1 METTKKQTTLWLWL
15 TIPLAILLGVATFA
29 GVFNPDTYAKDAE
42 YFATQGI
49 AQDFI
54 SLFVTI
60 PVLIVSFIYALRGSM
75 RARLIWLGM
84 LGYTLY
90 SYILYAFFV
99 NFNSLFLVYSA
110 TLALSL
116 YAFVGA
122 ITTTDQK
129 AYMEAVLANRKNPAR
144 FKHRTAIILFV
155 VSALFYMMWLSEVT
169 PALLGGYTPQSV
181 IDNGLPSNPVHVLDL
196 SFLLPGLII
205 TGILILK
212 NKPLGFVLAPAFF
225 AYGAM
230 LGLAIIAM
238 IIMEVQAGYPL
249 EIPPTVIFTL
259 MTVSMTVLIINY
271 TKGLGL
277 KKS

>member
-1 METTKKQTTLWLWL
+1 METTKKTTTLWLWL
-15 TIPLAILLGVATFA
+15 TLPLAVLLIIATVA
-29 GVFNPDTYAKDAE
+29 GVFNSNTYAKDAD

-54 SLFVTI
+54 SLFVTV
-60 PVLIVSFIYALRGSM
+60 PVLIVSFIYALRGSK
-75 RARLIWLGM
+75 RARLVWLGM

-116 YAFVGA
+116 YAFIGA

-129 AYMEAVLANRKNPAR
+129 AYMEAVLAARKDPAR
-144 FKHRTAIILFV
+144 FKRRIAIVLFV
-155 VSALFYMMWLSEVT
+155 IAALFYMMWLSEVI
-169 PALLGGYTPQSV
+169 PALLEGYTPQS
-181 IDNGLPSNPVHVLDL
+181 ILDNGLPTNPVHVLDL

-212 NKPLGFVLAPAFF
+212 NKPLGFVLAPTFF

-230 LGLAIIAM
+230 LGLAILAM
-238 IIMEVQAGYPL
+238 IILEAKAGYPI

-259 MTVSMTVLIINY
+259 MTISMTALIVNY